1 VRTRLPV
8 AIYRRS
14 SDEFSPTDITGLA
27 LWLDASQE
35 STITLNGSNVSEW
48 RDVRPEVTYKVTNVA
63 AEQQPSRVT
72 SSKNGLSGI
81 NFQAGRSLSVPTDQ
95 TFNFPQPTTYFIV
108 FQAPTG
114 SGSWGLFDGAT
125 TRQHVFG
132 NSQTSLTMF
141 AGSSAAAATIDES
154 AFYAAILIYNGS
166 ASSRRLN
173 SKTATTVNSGAN
185 NINRLVI
192 GSAGGVRGDVNEFGM
207 FSRAVSDSEAIALLT
222 YLGKKW
228 AITIA

>member
-1 VRTRLPV
+1 MAMSPRLLRPL
-8 AIYRRS
+8 AS
-14 SDEFSPTDITGLA
+14 GFSPARLSGLE
-27 LWLDASQE
+27 LWVDASQG

-48 RDVRPEVTYKVTNVA
+48 RDVRAGAAYKLTNA
-63 AEQQPSRVT
+63 AAGQQPARVT

-81 NFQAGRSLSVPTDQ
+81 NFAAGRTLSIPVAQ
-95 TFNFPQPTTYFIV
+95 TFSFSQPTTYFIV

-114 SGSWGLFDGAT
+114 IGSWGLFDGLT

-132 NSQTSLTMF
+132 NGPTQLTMF
-141 AGSSAAAATIDES
+141 AGSSATAGTIIQS

-173 SKTATTVNSGAN
+173 SKTATTVNPGAN
-185 NINRLVI
+185 AISRLVI

-207 FSRAVSDSEAIALLT
+207 FSRAVSDSEASALLT

-228 AITIA
+228 AITIT